1 MTGKFSPAAR
11 ASIRSAESS
20 GASSRLVSGMGDH
33 SMERRRLGKN
43 GPELP
48 VVGLGSWLTFD
59 VGGEDQELV
68 AAVVSTAF
76 EEGVRLVDSSPMY
89 GRAERA
95 LGRALAQRRDEAFVA
110 TKIWTPSVEDGRAQF
125 EAQRGFFGGRVELEQ
140 VHNLVSWET
149 HLDWLEQERDAGW
162 IGHLGATHYSPSA
175 FGELERVMRSGRI
188 DAIQI
193 PYNPHEREVEA
204 RILPLAEDLGLGVIV
219 MRPLGEG
226 DLMPGPERQA
236 LEPLGVETWAQAL
249 LKWCLS
255 DQRVTAVIP
264 ATAHPEHAGENAR
277 AGTPPWFSPEQRK
290 LVETLAR

>member
-1 MTGKFSPAAR
+1 
-11 ASIRSAESS
+11 
-20 GASSRLVSGMGDH
+20 
-33 SMERRRLGKN
+33 MERRRLGKN

-110 TKIWTPSVEDGRAQF
+110 TKIWTPSVEEGRDQF
-125 EAQRGFFGGRVELEQ
+125 EAQLGYFGGRIGLEQ
-140 VHNLVSWET
+140 VHNLVSWAA
-149 HLDWLEQERDAGW
+149 HLDWLEEEREAGR

-175 FGELERVMRSGRI
+175 LGELERVMRSGRI
-188 DAIQI
+188 EAIQI

-204 RILPLAEDLGLGVIV
+204 RILPLAEELGLGVIV

-226 DLMPGPERQA
+226 NLMPGPDRKA

-264 ATAHPEHAGENAR
+264 ATADPEHARENAR
-277 AGTPPWFSPEQRK
+277 AGAPPWFGSEQRK

>member
-1 MTGKFSPAAR
+1 
-11 ASIRSAESS
+11 
-20 GASSRLVSGMGDH
+20 
-33 SMERRRLGKN
+33 MERRRLGKN

-193 PYNPHEREVEA
+193 PHNPHEREVEA

>member
-1 MTGKFSPAAR
+1 
-11 ASIRSAESS
+11 
-20 GASSRLVSGMGDH
+20 
-33 SMERRRLGKN
+33 MERRRLGKN

-59 VGGEDQELV
+59 VGDEDQELV

-149 HLDWLEQERDAGW
+149 HLDWLEQERDAGR
-162 IGHLGATHYSPSA
+162 IGHLGATHYSPAA

>member
-1 MTGKFSPAAR
+1 
-11 ASIRSAESS
+11 
-20 GASSRLVSGMGDH
+20 
-33 SMERRRLGKN
+33 MERRRLGKN

-277 AGTPPWFSPEQRK
+277 AGTPPWFSPEERK